1 MKLSNPVPVRK
12 ARIELIPL
20 IDVMFFLLASFI
32 FVSLSMVQQKG
43 IKVDIP
49 TAATGDANRKEY
61 SAVSVTADGKLFL
74 DKRSVSLEELHA
86 ALQQMVR
93 RSEEPRLSISAD
105 RQARHGDVV
114 AVLDAT
120 RQAGLR
126 KVSFETR
133 PLDGGKP

>member
-43 IKVDIP
+43 IKVDVP
-49 TAATGDANRKEY
+49 KAATGDSNRKEY
-61 SAVSVTADGKLFL
+61 SAISVTAAGKLFL
-74 DKRSVSLEELHA
+74 DKRPVTLEELQA
-86 ALQQMVR
+86 ALLQMAR
-93 RSEEPRLSISAD
+93 RSDEPRLSISAD

-120 RQAGLR
+120 RQAGLS
-126 KVSFETR
+126 KVAFETR
-133 PLDGGKP
+133 PLEGGKP